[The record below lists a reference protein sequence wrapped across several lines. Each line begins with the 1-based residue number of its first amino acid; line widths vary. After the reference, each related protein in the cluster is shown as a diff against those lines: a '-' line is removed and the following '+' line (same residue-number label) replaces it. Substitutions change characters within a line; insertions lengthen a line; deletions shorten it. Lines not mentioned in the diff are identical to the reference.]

1 MIFHDI
7 AQNSEE
13 WEALRVGKVTSSNYP
28 AIMAND
34 GKDFGPP
41 AMAYALQVALGMIT
55 GRSAS
60 GGYTNAHMERGHEQ
74 EPIARMMYEAET
86 FSSVYNG
93 GFFDHGRWGCSPD
106 GLVGKDGLLEVKS
119 VIASTHYATMR
130 RGSFDPA
137 YRWQLIGN
145 IEGTG
150 RKWIDFTSFCSE
162 FPDGQQTLIYRLERG
177 SIEQEI
183 EALIARRALFLQLV
197 DDIKSSLLAA

>member
-7 AQNSEE
+7 AQNTEE

-28 AIMAND
+28 VIMANE
-34 GKDFGPP
+34 GEAFGPP
-41 AMAYALQVALGMIT
+41 ARAYALQVALGMIT

-60 GGYTNAHMERGHEQ
+60 GGYKNAHTERGHEQ

-86 FSSVYNG
+86 FTSVYNG

-106 GLVGKDGLLEVKS
+106 GLVGQDGVLEVKS

-145 IEGTG
+145 LEGTN
-150 RKWIDFTSFCSE
+150 RDWIDFESFCSE
-162 FPDGQQTLIYRLERG
+162 FPDGQQTLIYRLERKHL
-177 SIEQEI
+177 EKEI
-183 EALIARRALFLQLV
+183 NSLIARRALFLKLV
-197 DDIKSSLLAA
+197 DDIKETLLAA